1 MLVIDVIGA
10 KHGDC
15 LIISYGDEDAPRRI
29 LVDGGPPGVYRRHLR
44 PRLMEIMSEIGD
56 QRPVEFELAMVSHV
70 DQDHIKG
77 LLELTNEMIREE
89 GSSRDPAR
97 IKRFWHNSFSDIT
110 GGTEPATLT
119 ATVDA
124 IVASS
129 NAGGRPPFSGL
140 DGSDGRAA
148 HILAGID
155 QGRQLRDNL
164 VELGLDGNRPFDGK
178 MVLQGKVLILEGM
191 NLEIIG
197 PDVNRLTKLQQEW
210 NPSLSPTQIAAFAD
224 KSIANLS
231 SIVVLAECEGK
242 KILLTGDARGDDI
255 MDWLKNTGH
264 LEDGGTF
271 HVDVLKMPHHGSDN
285 NIAPSFFKA
294 VTADVYLYCG
304 DGKHDNP
311 EPATLRMM
319 REAREGNNYKVV
331 FSNFIEMEHEA
342 KQDGFLAEIAALKA
356 SEISVSA
363 RDHDEHALVLKLV

>member
-1 MLVIDVIGA
+1 MFAIDVIGA

-15 LIISYGDEDAPRRI
+15 LIISYGDAANPRRI
-29 LVDGGPPGVYRRHLR
+29 LVDGGPPGTYKRHLR
-44 PRLMEIMSEIGD
+44 PRLMEIKEERGND
-56 QRPVEFELAMVSHV
+56 GPVEFELAMISHV

-77 LLELTNEMIREE
+77 LLDLTKEMIKEE

-129 NAGGRPPFSGL
+129 NAGTRPPFPDL

-148 HILAGID
+148 HILAGIG

-164 VELGLDGNRPFDGK
+164 IELGLDGNRPFDGK
-178 MVLQGKVLILEGM
+178 MVLQGKSVELGGIKLDIL
-191 NLEIIG
+191 G
-197 PDVNRLTKLQQEW
+197 PDVARLTHLQQEW
-210 NPSLSPTQIAAFAD
+210 NPSLSPTQIAAFTD
-224 KSIANLS
+224 RSIANLS

-242 KILLTGDARGDDI
+242 TILLTGDARGDDI
-255 MDWLKNTGH
+255 MDWLNDAGH
-264 LEDGGTF
+264 LTDGGSF

-285 NIAPSFFKA
+285 NVSPSFFKA

-311 EPATLRMM
+311 EPATLKMM
-319 REAREGNNYKVV
+319 REARGADAYKVA
-331 FSNFIEMEHEA
+331 FSNFIEMQHA
-342 KQDGFLAEIAALKA
+342 NKQDDFVAELKALKDA
-356 SEISVSA
+356 GIVVNA
-363 RDHDEHALVLKLV
+363 RDSDEHALILKLA